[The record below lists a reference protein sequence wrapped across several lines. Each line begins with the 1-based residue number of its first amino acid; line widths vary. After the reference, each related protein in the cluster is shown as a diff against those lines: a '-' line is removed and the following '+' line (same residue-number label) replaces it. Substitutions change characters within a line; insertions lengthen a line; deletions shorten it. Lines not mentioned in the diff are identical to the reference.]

1 MCQKCRLSQPFP
13 SLSPNKTQGA
23 SPAPVLF
30 FSFLLF
36 QFKLPLRAEC
46 ALADGKL
53 PVLCPLKHADPE
65 RSSKNTVSF
74 PVTLYITK
82 ALLFLLCTK
91 NGQPGRGRLLTPPAA
106 AGRPGY
112 LPALAHPESAGCML
126 RFYLC
131 GIIIPS
137 FPAICKVFFYMTQC
151 VTDGPVP
158 PSA

>member
-13 SLSPNKTQGA
+13 SLSPDKTQGA

-36 QFKLPLRAEC
+36 QCKLPLRAEC

-82 ALLFLLCTK
+82 TLLFSVMHKERTTREGQVTYPAFGGGTAGLPTGSGTSGLC
-91 NGQPGRGRLLTPPAA
+91 RMHVAFL
-106 AGRPGY
+106 
-112 LPALAHPESAGCML
+112 SL
-126 RFYLC
+126 RSDHSSLQ
-131 GIIIPS
+131 S
-137 FPAICKVFFYMTQC
+137 
-151 VTDGPVP
+151 DL
-158 PSA
+158 